1 MKNIKNKLMVTYRK
15 SEMKVRKHS
24 PEILAGVGVVGV
36 VGSLVMACKATTKLN
51 DILDESKEQLDKIK
65 EVVSDPAYKDKYDEH
80 DAKSDTTITYVQ
92 TGMKVAKLYAPS
104 VILCAGSLGCL
115 LASNNILRKRNAALT
130 AAYATID
137 KSFKEYRKRVSERFG
152 EEVEKEIRYNIKA
165 KEITTVDEDGN
176 EVKETVKEI
185 EVDPNSPESYSD
197 YARFFDE
204 SCSAWQNDAEF
215 NLTFLKA
222 QQQYANDLLRAR
234 GRLFLNEVYRML
246 GIDETKAGQ
255 IVGWIYNPDNPT
267 GDNFVDFGI
276 YNMQRDRVRAFVN
289 GYEPNILLDFNV
301 DGVIWDLA
309 YLDEI
314 DNLGT
319 DSIFGD

>member
-1 MKNIKNKLMVTYRK
+1 MKEKLMKTYK
-15 SEMKVRKHS
+15 KVELKAIKHS

-51 DILDESKEQLDKIK
+51 NIIKDSKEQLDKIK
-65 EVVSDPAYKDKYDEH
+65 EVAADPAYEEKYSQD
-80 DAKSDTTITYVQ
+80 DAKKDTTITYVQ
-92 TGMKVAKLYAPS
+92 TAMKVTKLYAPS
-104 VILCAGSLGCL
+104 VILCASSLGCL
-115 LASNNILRKRNAALT
+115 LASNNILKKRNAALS
-130 AAYATID
+130 AAYMTVD
-137 KSFKEYRKRVSERFG
+137 KSFKEYRKRVADRFG

-165 KEITTVDEDGN
+165 EEITKVDEDGN
-176 EVKETVKEI
+176 EVTETVK
-185 EVDPNSPESYSD
+185 VMDGTDDPNSYSD

-204 SCSAWQNDAEF
+204 SCAAWQNDAEY

-222 QQQYANDLLRAR
+222 QQQYANDLLKAR

-255 IVGWIYNPDNPT
+255 VVGWVYNPDNPT

-276 YNMQRDRVRAFVN
+276 YNMQRERVRAFVN

-301 DGVIWDLA
+301 DGVIWNLA
-309 YLDEI
+309 W
-314 DNLGT
+314 
-319 DSIFGD
+319 

>member
-1 MKNIKNKLMVTYRK
+1 MKEKLMKTYK
-15 SEMKVRKHS
+15 KVELKAIKHS

-36 VGSLVMACKATTKLN
+36 VGSLVMACKATTKLS

-65 EVVSDPAYKDKYDEH
+65 EVAADPAYEEKYSQD
-80 DAKSDTTITYVQ
+80 DAKKDTTITYVQ
-92 TGMKVAKLYAPS
+92 TAMKVTKLYAPS

-115 LASNNILRKRNAALT
+115 LASNNILKKRNAALS
-130 AAYATID
+130 AAYMTVD
-137 KSFKEYRKRVSERFG
+137 KSFKEYRKRVADRFG

-165 KEITTVDEDGN
+165 EEITKVDEDGN
-176 EVKETVKEI
+176 EVTETIKVMDGTD
-185 EVDPNSPESYSD
+185 DPNSYSD

-204 SCSAWQNDAEF
+204 SCAAWQNDAEY

-222 QQQYANDLLRAR
+222 QQQYANDLLKAK

-255 IVGWIYNPDNPT
+255 VVGWVYNPDNPT

-276 YNMQRDRVRAFVN
+276 YNMQRERVRAFVN

-301 DGVIWDLA
+301 DGVIWNLA
-309 YLDEI
+309 W
-314 DNLGT
+314 
-319 DSIFGD
+319 

>member
-1 MKNIKNKLMVTYRK
+1 MKNIKESLMKTYKRT
-15 SEMKVRKHS
+15 ELKVKKHS

-36 VGSLVMACKATTKLN
+36 IASTVMACKATTKLS
-51 DILDESKEQLDKIK
+51 DILEESKDQLDQIK
-65 EVVSDPAYKDKYDEH
+65 TVAVDPAYADKYSED
-80 DAKSDTTITYVQ
+80 DAKKDTTITYVQ
-92 TGMKVAKLYAPS
+92 TGVKVAKLYAPS

-115 LASNNILRKRNAALT
+115 LASNNILKKRNAALS
-130 AAYATID
+130 AAYMTVD
-137 KSFKEYRKRVSERFG
+137 KSFKEYRKRVADRFG

-165 KEITTVDEDGN
+165 KEVTTVDENGN
-176 EVKETVKEI
+176 EVTETVK
-185 EVDPNSPESYSD
+185 VMDGTDDPNTYSD

-204 SCSAWQNDAEF
+204 SCAAWQNDAEY

-222 QQQYANDLLRAR
+222 QQQYANDLLKSR

-255 IVGWIYNPDNPT
+255 VVGWVYNPDNPT

-276 YNMQRDRVRAFVN
+276 YNMQRERVRAFVN

-309 YLDEI
+309 W
-314 DNLGT
+314 
-319 DSIFGD
+319 